1 MYDLEND
8 TLPEEALDT
17 EVIEDEE
24 LLPHED
30 GWVCSTDEA
39 ADWAIRKI
47 QFARREK
54 ERWENFYQDQL
65 ARITTKYDTT
75 IAFFESKLRGF
86 LRMRSDEG
94 MTTSTKTILAKY
106 KLPTGSL
113 ELKAGTYEYIKDD
126 EALVD
131 WLKKAKMEEFVQT
144 IYKPDWAG
152 LKKTVTVMPDGKI
165 AIDETGEIVDGVTA
179 QKKPDSFVVK

>member
-39 ADWAIRKI
+39 AD
-47 QFARREK
+47 
-54 ERWENFYQDQL
+54 
-65 ARITTKYDTT
+65 ITTKYDTT